1 MFKSWSVAQ
10 KCGAFLLCF
19 LLAFAY
25 LQPYFYPMD
34 EAFQNLNKILQKP
47 TALYWFGT
55 DHFGRDML
63 SRLASAI
70 RLSFSLILLSVVV
83 HCCLVCY
90 SVFWQAISA
99 VGLIA
104 F

>member
-55 DHFGRDML
+55 DHFGFGNSLIFFVDFVICRLFIVVWFVIRYFGRL
-63 SRLASAI
+63 SR
-70 RLSFSLILLSVVV
+70 RLD
-83 HCCLVCY
+83 
-90 SVFWQAISA
+90 
-99 VGLIA
+99 
-104 F
+104 